1 MSPLFLGYGADRR
14 PIRLE
19 SAERR
24 AHTHVI
30 GSSGSGKSKFLE
42 HLMRQDIKNR
52 QGFCLVDPHGTLYD
66 DVLRFAAARVASRD
80 LILLNPSKPDS
91 IIGFNPFRR
100 VPNGDINVQVDRR
113 VQSIMR
119 AWGVESTDSTPTL
132 ARTLR
137 LLFAVM
143 IEHNL
148 GLRQAGLLIDFQAQ
162 QVRSALIDQLA
173 GNPFIQR
180 EWQELTALKRSEW
193 REEMLSARN
202 RLFKFLSSKTLGR
215 FMSVPGA
222 SVDLVAAMDQG
233 KIILVNLAPSD
244 DLSAENAKTF
254 GALLV
259 NEFYECAKRRKRDAL
274 GRPPKPYYLYLDEFQ
289 NFVSVDIDD
298 MLDQTRKFG
307 LFLVLAHQRF
317 GQLDDNLTDAVLA
330 NCRIK
335 AVFGGLPLESARIMA
350 GEMFIGKL
358 DPLKIKVAIKQTKFW
373 PEYRRDKVY
382 NRSSS
387 HGSSSGTAH
396 SSSTASSSGASST
409 FSSGMSYEGSYF
421 TPDKW
426 FAMQN
431 GFTQSE
437 VSSTGS
443 SWNAS
448 SGQSDSY
455 SDSQSWSDSE
465 GEADI
470 PIFFPVPFQELSSV
484 QYFSLEEQMTEMTA
498 ALKEQFPRHC
508 FIKLQGR
515 DTEPLLV
522 PLVEDKFVSEANLA
536 RYRQEKLAEHGALS
550 PAEADSLIAAQ
561 ERALLQMVE
570 APTSLPASPC
580 PTTALGQ
587 TATPEILSPPSTKE
601 ARSKKPIWNRT

>member
-1 MSPLFLGYGADRR
+1 MNPLFLGYGADKR

-19 SAERR
+19 PDDRR

-42 HLMRQDIKNR
+42 HLMRQDINDR
-52 QGFCLVDPHGTLYD
+52 QGFCLIDPHGTLYD

-80 LILLNPSKPDS
+80 LILLNPSRPDS

-100 VPNGDINVQVDRR
+100 APEGDLSVQVDRR
-113 VQSIMR
+113 VGAIMR
-119 AWGVESTDSTPTL
+119 AWGVENTDATPTL

-143 IEHNL
+143 IEHGL
-148 GLRQAGLLIDFQAQ
+148 GLKQAAHLIDWKAQ
-162 QVRSALIDQLA
+162 EVRASLIDLMTS
-173 GNPFIQR
+173 NPFVKQEWMELMNLKQR
-180 EWQELTALKRSEW
+180 EWRDET
-193 REEMLSARN
+193 LSAKN
-202 RLFKFLSSKTLGR
+202 RLYKFLASETLGR
-215 FMSVPGA
+215 FMSVPDR
-222 SVDLVAAMDQG
+222 SIDLVSAMDEG
-233 KIILVNLAPSD
+233 KIILVNLATSD
-244 DLSAENAKTF
+244 FLSSDNARTF

-274 GRPPKPYYLYLDEFQ
+274 GRPPKPYYLYMDEFQ
-289 NFVSVDIDD
+289 NFVSLDIDD

-317 GQLDDNLTDAVLA
+317 GQLDDNITDAVLA

-358 DPLKIKVAIKQTKFW
+358 DPMKVKVAIKQTKFW

-382 NRSSS
+382 NRSTS

-396 SSSTASSSGASST
+396 SSSSGSASGASST

-426 FAMQN
+426 FALQN

-437 VSSTGS
+437 ASSSGT
-443 SWNAS
+443 SWNSS

-470 PIFFPVPFQELSSV
+470 PIFFPVPFTELSSV
-484 QYFSLEEQMTEMTA
+484 QYYSLEEQMTEMTA

-522 PLVEDKFVSEANLA
+522 PLVEDKFVSEKNLTL
-536 RYRQEKLAEHGALS
+536 YRQEKLDEHGALS
-550 PAEADSLIAAQ
+550 PEAADALITAQ
-561 ERALLQMVE
+561 ERALLQLVE
-570 APTSLPASPC
+570 SPPSLPASAPAELL
-580 PTTALGQ
+580 PSS
-587 TATPEILSPPSTKE
+587 PEVINPPPTKE
-601 ARSKKPIWNRT
+601 ARSKKSIWNRS